1 MIITKERIFMLPG
14 EDITD
19 GRICYS
25 RMAERISLEQNI
37 DNRELL
43 VNVSPVW
50 IFRNKENETKFKRIF
65 FAERFPANKQDLLFL
80 RQVLSV
86 FQNKNIANIYQLYQ
100 SYGTYKHFPSL
111 SYLKEADL
119 EKLDD
124 YLLVNEQEEYNKLVK
139 VYTNKCPVIVS
150 QNMNFGIPINEHD
163 LNLLRSLGRRIR

>member
-50 IFRNKENETKFKRIF
+50 IFRNKEKENNYEEDAFC
-65 FAERFPANKQDLLFL
+65 ERFPANKQDLLFL

-86 FQNKNIANIYQLYQ
+86 FQSKDITKIYQLYQ
-100 SYGTYKHFPSL
+100 SYGTYKHFPST
-111 SYLKEADL
+111 SFVE
-119 EKLDD
+119 EKFTKIDN
-124 YLLVNEQEEYNKLVK
+124 YIFVNEQEEYNKLVK

-163 LNLLRSLGRRIR
+163 LKLLRSLGRRIR